1 MTTDSLFPSSP
12 PRRWGVGLC
21 VGLLAVALVLTGCD
35 SDDSG
40 MDDPP
45 EPAPTTLADVVTDAD
60 NLSTLATAL
69 GAANR
74 ADALDDTSATY
85 TVFAPA
91 NPAFDFYDVD
101 FLTSNTDLLGSVLDY
116 HVVQGAAV
124 TSDQLSDGDTFT
136 TLQGDEIEVTI
147 EDGNV
152 FVEGA
157 QVTTPDVDEAEN
169 GVAHI
174 VDDVLLTN
182 RTAGERLQ
190 VTNATESLF
199 QAVSDAG
206 LASAFNNPD
215 NVWTTFAPNNQ
226 AFENA
231 DLSLFTDEEIG
242 QILQYHTLDG
252 ATDSEALL
260 QALSDNGGEV
270 SLPTNQGEEVT
281 ITEQEDG
288 SIVFNGGEAALNL
301 DRVDQRASNG
311 VIHPID
317 GVLTPP
323 SIQATLAD
331 LVANTETLST
341 LATALGATGQDQAL
355 DNPDET
361 YTVFAPANPA
371 FGPYDVDF
379 LVNNTQ
385 LLGDVLG
392 YHVVQGAAVTS
403 DQLSDGDT
411 FTTLQGED
419 IEVTIDGE
427 GNIFVEGA
435 PVTTAD
441 LEVDNGVAH
450 VVGDVLLTNRS
461 PLERLQ
467 VNTATQ
473 TLRQQLENAGLA
485 STFDSSVWTTFA
497 PSNTAFENAD
507 LSGFSD
513 SEIQEILQYHTLDG
527 ATDSEALL
535 QLLSDNG
542 GEVSV
547 TTNQGEDLTITQVE
561 PDSIVFNNGQAALNL
576 NRIDQRAGNGSIIH
590 QIDGVLIPPSV
601 MQSVSYD
608 LEAQSNDG
616 AIPGGV
622 SGTVTFWDAG
632 QGQTIVT
639 LELDDE
645 ALDSDGST
653 GANVAHPAHIHENS
667 ASEGGGISIYL
678 TPIDG
683 RGGNGTSAR
692 LVERPFDELAGFDG
706 YVNIH
711 ESVANL
717 GTIVAQG
724 NIGANAQGTPAAS
737 LDLVGNQRS
746 ETYSLDANN
755 NDGSVAPNGIPGSVT
770 FLELTGGLTFV
781 QVSLDTG
788 NGATGADVGHP
799 AHIHNNSA
807 SEGGGI
813 QYYLSPVD
821 GSDAQARS
829 GKLVGE
835 SYDALTGFDGY
846 VNVHE
851 SVSNLGDIVSQGN
864 VGSNAP

>member
-1 MTTDSLFPSSP
+1 MTTDSLSSLSP
-12 PRRWGVGLC
+12 PRRWGVGLW
-21 VGLLAVALVLTGCD
+21 VGLLAVALVLAGCD

-40 MDDPP
+40 MDDP
-45 EPAPTTLADVVTDAD
+45 EPVPTTLADVAGDTDD
-60 NLSTLATAL
+60 LSTLATAL

-85 TVFAPA
+85 TVFAPSNA
-91 NPAFDFYDVD
+91 AFERYDVD
-101 FLTSNTDLLGSVLDY
+101 FLTGNTDLLGSVLDY

-147 EDGNV
+147 EDGTV

-157 QVTTPDVDEAEN
+157 PVTTADVEADN

-174 VDDVLLTN
+174 VGDVLLTN

-206 LASAFNNPD
+206 LASAFNSSD

-260 QALSDNGGEV
+260 QLLSDNGGEV
-270 SLPTNQGEEVT
+270 SVPTNQGEEVT

-331 LVANTETLST
+331 LVANTENLST

-385 LLGDVLG
+385 LLSDVLG

-411 FTTLQGED
+411 FTTIQGED
-419 IEVTIDGE
+419 IEVTIDGD
-427 GNIFVEGA
+427 GNVFVEGA

-590 QIDGVLIPPSV
+590 QIDGVLIPPSFTRK
-601 MQSVSYD
+601 VSYD
-608 LEAQSNDG
+608 LAAQSNDG

-622 SGTVTFWDAG
+622 SGTVTFWEYT
-632 QGQTIVT
+632 QSQTVVT
-639 LELDDE
+639 LELDE
-645 ALDSDGST
+645 GAT
-653 GANVAHPAHIHENS
+653 GADVAHPAHIHANS
-667 ASEGGGISIYL
+667 ASEGGGIEIYL

-683 RGGNGTSAR
+683 SGGGGTSAR
-692 LVERPFDELAGFDG
+692 LVDRPFEELATFDG

-724 NIGANAQGTPAAS
+724 NIGANAPGTLAAG
-737 LDLVGNQRS
+737 LDLVDNPQS
-746 ETYSLDANN
+746 QTYDLAANEN
-755 NDGSVAPNGIPGSVT
+755 GGDIAPDGIPGSVE
-770 FLELTGGLTFV
+770 FVELTSGLTFV
-781 QVSLDTG
+781 QVSLDPGTMD
-788 NGATGADVGHP
+788 GATGASVSHP
-799 AHIHNNSA
+799 AHIHRTA
-807 SEGGGI
+807 DGGI
-813 QYYLSPVD
+813 EYYLSPVD
-821 GSDAQARS
+821 GSDAQARG
-829 GKLVGE
+829 GKIVGE
-835 SYDALTGFDGY
+835 DFTTLNSFAGY

-851 SVSNLGDIVSQGN
+851 SVSNLGDVVSQGDI
-864 VGSNAP
+864 GSSAP